1 MKHAIFLV
9 IAILFSLHSFSQET
23 TNTID
28 YQFRTIYKNSN
39 NYQEYKVM
47 LKSAYGKL
55 HTDVLDSLKVYSTEL
70 TSKNTLINSQ
80 KATIE
85 ALEKENKETVANL
98 KDVLSKENSIG
109 LFGIQLSKGMYSFIL
124 FAIILLLLA
133 SLGYYIYM
141 YNNSNVFTVAAK
153 NNLDAAEEEL
163 NIFKKKA
170 LEKEQKLRR
179 QLQDEIIKNRNSN

>member
-1 MKHAIFLV
+1 M
-9 IAILFSLHSFSQET
+9 
-23 TNTID
+23 
-28 YQFRTIYKNSN
+28 
-39 NYQEYKVM
+39 
-47 LKSAYGKL
+47 
-55 HTDVLDSLKVYSTEL
+55 
-70 TSKNTLINSQ
+70 INSQ